1 MPLDIVR
8 CRTLQATIWDCDRFQ
23 ENMFLGA
30 VVIPLNDLQANH
42 EVTKWYPLTNYTRI
56 WRSNFLIKLFPLNC
70 DYRDFHLKTYKKII
84 IDFWYY
90 TVCIYNHLFSN
101 FKCFFSSQKIIIE
114 KFIFWVLVPGFEL
127 LRLGFVLVRD
137 WCGPASNWS
146 SMRLRRC
153 LCF

>member
-70 DYRDFHLKTYKKII
+70 DYRDFHLKTYKKKLSSIFDIILCVYII
-84 IDFWYY
+84 IYLA
-90 TVCIYNHLFSN
+90 ILSA
-101 FKCFFSSQKIIIE
+101 FSSQKIIIE